1 MGRQNLKN
9 WLLVTGAT
17 LLLASAACGNPAE
30 REEAERE
37 RQKIL
42 RAADQMEILQAQSE
56 NREREFSKLKAEVA
70 ELQTALDEA
79 KKELSHRKNE
89 YEALKAALEKSETNR
104 AEERK
109 VLLNEI
115 GKLVAGA
122 KATKNSEP
130 KPVKTEPKND
140 EPVAQEKG
148 YHHTVES
155 GESLWAIVQAYREQG
170 VTVTVDE
177 VRKANNL
184 NKNNALKTGQTL
196 FIPKK

>member
-1 MGRQNLKN
+1 
-9 WLLVTGAT
+9 
-17 LLLASAACGNPAE
+17 
-30 REEAERE
+30 
-37 RQKIL
+37 
-42 RAADQMEILQAQSE
+42 
-56 NREREFSKLKAEVA
+56 
-70 ELQTALDEA
+70 LDEA
-79 KKELSHRKNE
+79 KKELGHRKNE

-122 KATKNSEP
+122 KATKNNEP
-130 KPVKTEPKND
+130 ASPKAEPKND
-140 EPVAQEKG
+140 EPVAKEKG

-177 VRKANNL
+177 VRKSNNL
-184 NKNNALKTGQTL
+184 SKNDSLKTGQNL

>member
-1 MGRQNLKN
+1 
-9 WLLVTGAT
+9 
-17 LLLASAACGNPAE
+17 
-30 REEAERE
+30 
-37 RQKIL
+37 
-42 RAADQMEILQAQSE
+42 MEILQAQSE
-56 NREREFSKLKAEVA
+56 TREREFSKLKAEVA

-79 KKELSHRKNE
+79 KKELGHRKNE

-122 KATKNSEP
+122 KVAKNSEP
-130 KPVKTEPKND
+130 TSPKAEPKND
-140 EPVAQEKG
+140 EPVAKEKG

-184 NKNNALKTGQTL
+184 SKNDSLKTGQNL